1 MRAGSLSKS
10 LFQVPVFR
18 DPRHYQ
24 ILTLSGLLVFGW
36 TAGVFEIAP
45 NQFIAI
51 VASACLAQAIGSFL
65 IATRP
70 DFRSA
75 LVTALSLSLL
85 LRADAVWPLALAAMI
100 AIGSK
105 FALRL
110 NGKHIFNPANV
121 AIVAMVLSTDA
132 AWTTPGQWGTA
143 IWFAAALAGAGMFVT
158 YRAARFDVPLIFL
171 GTFAALIFARA
182 LWLGDPLTI
191 PLLRLQNGALILFA
205 FFMISDPKTTPDGS
219 IARAFFAAGAA
230 ILTYV
235 LIWHFFVT
243 DGLFYSLAAMCLV
256 RPLLEWADPAPHY
269 RWGDPVRAPPCLK
282 RLRPKRAPTPK
293 HPAPAE

>member
-1 MRAGSLSKS
+1 MQTGFLTSQPFRRIW
-10 LFQVPVFR
+10 R

-24 ILTLSGLLVFGW
+24 IVTLTALLAFGW
-36 TAGVFEIAP
+36 STGVFEIAAG
-45 NQFIAI
+45 QVLG
-51 VASACLAQAIGSFL
+51 VALTACVAQAFGSFL
-65 IATRP
+65 IATRL
-70 DFRSA
+70 DLRSA

-85 LRADAVWPLALAAMI
+85 LRADAIWPLAVAAALAV
-100 AIGSK
+100 GSK

-110 NGKHIFNPANV
+110 NGKHIFNPANF
-121 AIVAMVLSTDA
+121 AIAAMVLFTDS

-171 GTFAALIFARA
+171 GTFAALLFIRA
-182 LWLGDPLTI
+182 LWLGDPLSI

-219 IARAFFAAGAA
+219 IARTFFAAGAA
-230 ILTYV
+230 FLTYI
-235 LIWHFFVT
+235 LMWHFFIA
-243 DGLFYSLAAMCLV
+243 DGLFYSLAIMCLV

-269 RWGDPVRAPPCLK
+269 RWGDPVRAPPALR
-282 RLRPKRAPTPK
+282 RLTARRASASK

>member
-1 MRAGSLSKS
+1 MRAS
-10 LFQVPVFR
+10 LFSNPFTDGLFR

-24 ILTLSGLLVFGW
+24 IATLSSLLAFGW
-36 TAGVFEIAP
+36 IANVFEVALL
-45 NQFIAI
+45 QFA
-51 VASACLAQAIGSFL
+51 ALAAAACLTQALGSFL
-65 IATRP
+65 IAVKP
-70 DFRSA
+70 DYRSA
-75 LVTALSLSLL
+75 LVTALSLTLL
-85 LRADAVWPLALAAMI
+85 LRADAVWPLVLAAVI

-105 FALRL
+105 FILRL
-110 NGKHIFNPANV
+110 GGKHVFNPANI
-121 AIVAMVLSTDA
+121 AIVAMVLLTNA

-143 IWFAAALAGAGMFVT
+143 VWFAALLAGAGLFVT

-171 GTFAALIFARA
+171 GTFAALLFARA
-182 LWLGDPLTI
+182 LWLGDPLSI

-230 ILTYV
+230 LLTYI
-235 LIWHFFVT
+235 LIWHFYVT
-243 DGLFYSLAAMCLV
+243 DGLFYSLAVMCVL

-269 RWGDPVRAPPCLK
+269 RWGDPVRAPPALR
-282 RLRPKRAPTPK
+282 RLTSRRASASR